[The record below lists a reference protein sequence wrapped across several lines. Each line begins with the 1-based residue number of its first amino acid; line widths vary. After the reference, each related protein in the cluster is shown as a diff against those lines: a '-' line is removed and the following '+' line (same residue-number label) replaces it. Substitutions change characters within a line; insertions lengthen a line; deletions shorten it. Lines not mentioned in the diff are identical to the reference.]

1 MRKVILLRGSYNIAH
16 KLILYKD
23 NDYVLHTKNSL
34 RVIKNGDSITALDLS
49 GGPMIK
55 VGSIL
60 QHTPYKVENIRFSED
75 NPKGYIITLKPS
87 LRQRVYE
94 SKFKQVRL

>member
-60 QHTPYKVENIRFSED
+60 QPTTYKVENIRFSED

-94 SKFKQVRL
+94 SKFKYAQL

>member
-1 MRKVILLRGSYNIAH
+1 MRKVILLRGSYNVAH
-16 KLILYKD
+16 KLILFRD
-23 NDYVLHTKNSL
+23 FEYVLHTRNSL
-34 RVIKNGDSITALDLS
+34 RVIKNGNSVIALDLS

-60 QHTPYKVENIRFSED
+60 QSTPYKVENIRFSED
-75 NPKGYIITLKPS
+75 NPKGYIVTLKPS

-94 SKFKQVRL
+94 SKFKQVQL

>member
-1 MRKVILLRGSYNIAH
+1 MKKVILLRGSYNVAH
-16 KLILYKD
+16 KLILFRD
-23 NDYVLHTKNSL
+23 FEYVLHTKNSL
-34 RVIKNGDSITALDLS
+34 RVIKNGNSIIALDLS

-60 QHTPYKVENIRFSED
+60 QPTPYKVENIRFSED
-75 NPKGYIITLKPS
+75 NPKGYVVTLKPG

-94 SKFKQVRL
+94 SKFKQVQL

>member
-1 MRKVILLRGSYNIAH
+1 MRKVIILRGSYNVAH
-16 KLILYKD
+16 KLILFKGFE
-23 NDYVLHTKNSL
+23 YVLHTKNSL
-34 RVIKNGDSITALDLS
+34 RVIKNGDSIIALDLS

-60 QHTPYKVENIRFSED
+60 QSTPYKVENIRFSED
-75 NPKGYIITLKPS
+75 NPKGYIVTLKPS

-94 SKFKQVRL
+94 SKFKQVQL

>member
-1 MRKVILLRGSYNIAH
+1 MRKVILLRGSYNVAH
-16 KLILYKD
+16 KLVLYKD

-34 RVIKNGDSITALDLS
+34 RVIKNGNSIIALDLS

-60 QHTPYKVENIRFSED
+60 HPTPYKVENIRFSED

-87 LRQRVYE
+87 LKQRVYE
-94 SKFKQVRL
+94 SKFKQVQL

>member
-1 MRKVILLRGSYNIAH
+1 MRKAILLRGLYNVAH
-16 KLILYKD
+16 KLILFKGF
-23 NDYVLHTKNSL
+23 DYVLHTKNSL
-34 RVIKNGDSITALDLS
+34 RIIKNGDSIIALDLS

-55 VGSIL
+55 VGSML
-60 QHTPYKVENIRFSED
+60 QSTPYKVENIRFSED
-75 NPKGYIITLKPS
+75 SPKGYIVTLKPN